1 MYRIRGI
8 IHLLT
13 RITVGYKKEEK
24 YLIKKVM
31 ETIKARQLALITQ
44 EVKAKAKLSLI
55 FTV

>member
-1 MYRIRGI
+1 MYRIREI

-13 RITVGYKKEEK
+13 KITVGYKKEEK
-24 YLIKKVM
+24 YLIKKVT
-31 ETIKARQLALITQ
+31 EIIRVRQSALITQ